1 MTKLYSTID
10 IPVKKRLNINSGA
23 LSVENAQSHV
33 TAGSMLTNRK
43 CRSKFC
49 SLTPVMAIRGSR
61 LFKFKKRVA
70 IRENELSE

>member
-1 MTKLYSTID
+1 MTKLYIPID

-43 CRSKFC
+43 CRSKI
-49 SLTPVMAIRGSR
+49 LQLNTGNGNP
-61 LFKFKKRVA
+61 
-70 IRENELSE
+70 REPIVQI